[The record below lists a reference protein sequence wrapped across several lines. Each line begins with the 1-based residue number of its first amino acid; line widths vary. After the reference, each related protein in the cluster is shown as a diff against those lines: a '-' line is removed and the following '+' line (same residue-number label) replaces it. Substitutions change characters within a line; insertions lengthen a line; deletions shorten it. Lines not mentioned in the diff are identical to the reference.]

1 MHAEECFIGPE
12 VEFLASLSLSKDG
25 SQILMSIDSQGGLVK
40 AQLPGQPPEV
50 LLEEAG
56 EACVFTFLASS
67 QAMPLM
73 LGQGPHLENC
83 CSALV

>member
-1 MHAEECFIGPE
+1 
-12 VEFLASLSLSKDG
+12 
-25 SQILMSIDSQGGLVK
+25 MSIDSQGRLVK

-56 EACVFTFLASS
+56 EACVLAVLASS
-67 QAMPLM
+67 QVMPLM

-83 CSALV
+83 CSMLV